1 MNSIEIVESAVKE
14 LKLQKRLI
22 KNQHGRHD
30 PTFYRA
36 WVENMIPVMLPILE
50 KTLNS
55 LKWGIKETELAE
67 EIAFAA
73 NIIGHDLKEENR
85 KQQTHADWRKAK
97 GIL

>member
-1 MNSIEIVESAVKE
+1 MNNTQIVEAAIQE

-22 KNQHGRHD
+22 KRQYGRHD
-30 PTFYRA
+30 PTLYRA

-55 LKWGIKETELAE
+55 LKWGIKETELTE

-73 NIIGHDLKEENR
+73 KIIGHDLKEENR

-97 GIL
+97 GVL